1 MGIILS
7 FLLGGFL
14 GSVLMAIM
22 VSARDDEDWKQ
33 LSVLMPA

>member
-1 MGIILS
+1 MGIIVS
-7 FLLGGFL
+7 FFFFCFL

-33 LSVLMPA
+33 M

>member
-1 MGIILS
+1 MGIVVS

-22 VSARDDEDWKQ
+22 VSARDDED
-33 LSVLMPA
+33 

>member
-22 VSARDDEDWKQ
+22 ISARDDEDWKQ
-33 LSVLMPA
+33 M